1 MQIALQQSPLDRL
14 HFSRTTIG
22 SLDSVQPICLHCE
35 HLRAD
40 GGLNDSETCNRRRAN
55 SLHICQKFYVTHGC
69 QPQSFTRIVRPNETL
84 RSYGLRS
91 VRRAQYVLI
100 PLIRS
105 PRLFNKGFRN
115 PSVALVI
122 LTDDTVNARIRGLHW
137 HENRAEPEGTARRC
151 EQRIELYL
159 ESSVG
164 CRGASRR
171 PRN

>member
-40 GGLNDSETCNRRRAN
+40 VGLNDSETCNRRRAN

-69 QPQSFTRIVRPNETL
+69 EPQSFTRIVRPNEKL

-91 VRRAQYVLI
+91 VRWAQYVPI
-100 PLIRS
+100 TLIRS
-105 PRLFNKGFRN
+105 PRLFNKGFRK

-122 LTDDTVNARIRGLHW
+122 LTDDTVNARIVNFTGVHW
-137 HENRAEPEGTARRC
+137 HENRAEPEGLRVVTSR
-151 EQRIELYL
+151 
-159 ESSVG
+159 ESNYIWK
-164 CRGASRR
+164 AA
-171 PRN
+171 